1 MKIGKIFNGINTAV
15 TIIGAV
21 YTVTKFMFD
30 TFKKYEKKHGSK
42 NKRSNEGTTGGNIQE
57 GHEILQEIPEG

>member
-42 NKRSNEGTTGGNIQE
+42 NKRSNEGTTGGNI
-57 GHEILQEIPEG
+57 